1 MWRAAIT
8 PIGSPCLTTV
18 LWFGE
23 VQHPATM
30 RWTFTACPIPA
41 ALLLAVY

>member
-1 MWRAAIT
+1 MLGAAFT
-8 PIGSPCLTTV
+8 PIRSPCLTTV
-18 LWFGE
+18 LWFGD

-41 ALLLAVY
+41 ALLLVLY